1 MKQATQIEWIRNTLT
16 DYKKI
21 SRNECLRR
29 YITRLGARIVDLKNE
44 GMDITGK
51 WETYS
56 DGSKDYVYYLREAN
70 KLF

>member
-44 GMDITGK
+44 GMDIKGG